1 MRFPSALSFFPALVA
16 IIIALPAGATL
27 LILGQSAL
35 SRPAWQQLFSWPGLT
50 HSVALSLLSTLVATL
65 IALVLALSLC
75 QRRAFTGRFST
86 LLLGMP
92 HIALATGLIL
102 LLAPS
107 GWLLRLFSPWLSG
120 FEQPPDWP
128 LINDPCA
135 ITLTLLLIMKETPFL
150 FLMAR
155 NQCEH
160 IDTLRQLQT
169 GSALGYPP
177 TQTWWRI
184 VVPQLLPGLRLPV
197 FCVLAFSLSAADI
210 GILLGPQRPPT
221 LATLIWQWSVDPRQ
235 DPGVTAAA
243 ALLLLMLTLFGF
255 TLWRGIE
262 ALWRSILRQH
272 NGRRSRRVMPS
283 LQPLWHSAGLLT
295 LGAYLALI
303 VASVAMSWRFPDS
316 LPARWT
322 ADRWIASFGELASPI
337 INALFIA
344 LVSNLVSLLLALG
357 TLEWQRSR
365 QRTIPPAM
373 LLLPLLLPQ
382 LNLVFGLQYLTAFT
396 PLSGSM
402 SSVIYA
408 HVLFI
413 LPYYFLSLSGTW
425 RSLDPRLLQTALSLG
440 KSPWQAL
447 CGVTLPLTRRALA
460 IAFALGVAISLGL
473 YLPTQGLGAGRI
485 PTLATETVAY
495 AAGIDQRMAAVAA
508 LWQTAI
514 PLLFYLLALS
524 VPHAIRRRKYASP
537 A

>member
-27 LILGQSAL
+27 LILGQSAF

-65 IALVLALSLC
+65 IALMLALSLC

-221 LATLIWQWSVDPRQ
+221 LATLIWQWSVDPRLAMQ
-235 DPGVTAAA
+235 DLAGRLPAELSGGQRARISVLRTLLSRPQALALDEPFSRLDKPLRRHFRQWVFERITQA
-243 ALLLLMLTLFGF
+243 GIPALLVTHDD
-255 TLWRGIE
+255 E
-262 ALWRSILRQH
+262 
-272 NGRRSRRVMPS
+272 
-283 LQPLWHSAGLLT
+283 
-295 LGAYLALI
+295 
-303 VASVAMSWRFPDS
+303 D
-316 LPARWT
+316 
-322 ADRWIASFGELASPI
+322 
-337 INALFIA
+337 
-344 LVSNLVSLLLALG
+344 
-357 TLEWQRSR
+357 
-365 QRTIPPAM
+365 IPP
-373 LLLPLLLPQ
+373 
-382 LNLVFGLQYLTAFT
+382 G
-396 PLSGSM
+396 G
-402 SSVIYA
+402 SVI
-408 HVLFI
+408 
-413 LPYYFLSLSGTW
+413 
-425 RSLDPRLLQTALSLG
+425 Q
-440 KSPWQAL
+440 
-447 CGVTLPLTRRALA
+447 LT
-460 IAFALGVAISLGL
+460 
-473 YLPTQGLGAGRI
+473 
-485 PTLATETVAY
+485 
-495 AAGIDQRMAAVAA
+495 
-508 LWQTAI
+508 
-514 PLLFYLLALS
+514 
-524 VPHAIRRRKYASP
+524 PHATG
-537 A
+537 